1 LKDRDQ
7 YPLEAIEGE
16 DFLERLKKN
25 DEEAF
30 SILVKTL
37 QDRIYNLALRIV
49 RNVEEAEEI
58 LQETFLSVFDKID
71 SFQGK
76 SKLSTWI
83 YAIASNAALSKIRKK
98 SNDTVTFD
106 DDTSLNLDTFLL
118 KNTRENFQLNK
129 DDTLVLKEL
138 REKLDTAIDSLP
150 DGYRELFLLKEVE
163 KLQIKEIAHIL
174 NLNPGVVKTRL
185 HRARLQ
191 LRAILSDYWSEE
203 GGK

>member
-1 LKDRDQ
+1 LKSKHH
-7 YPLEAIEGE
+7 YPMEAVEGE
-16 DFLERLKKN
+16 EFLEKLKNN

-30 SILVKTL
+30 SILMKTL

-49 RNVEEAEEI
+49 RNAEEAEEI

-98 SNDTVTFD
+98 SNETVTFD
-106 DDTSLNLDTFLL
+106 DENSLNLDTFLL
-118 KNTRENFQLNK
+118 RNAKEKFQIDKN
-129 DDTLVLKEL
+129 DTLVLKEL
-138 REKLDTAIDSLP
+138 REKLDSAIDSLP
-150 DGYRELFLLKEVE
+150 DGYRELFILKEIE
-163 KLQIKEIAHIL
+163 MLHIKEIAQIL

-191 LRAILSDYWSEE
+191 LRAILSEYWSEE
-203 GGK
+203 KK

>member
-1 LKDRDQ
+1 MD
-7 YPLEAIEGE
+7 AIEGQV
-16 DFLERLKKN
+16 FLERLKKN
-25 DEEAF
+25 DEEAY

-98 SNDTVTFD
+98 SNVAVTFD
-106 DDTSLNLDTFLL
+106 EEGSLNLENVLL
-118 KNTRENFQLNK
+118 KNSRENFNIDK
-129 DDTLVLKEL
+129 GDTLVMKEL

-150 DGYRELFLLKEVE
+150 EGYRELFLLKEIE
-163 KLQIKEIAHIL
+163 KLHIKEIAQIL

-191 LRAILSDYWSEE
+191 LRAILSEYWSEE
-203 GGK
+203 QK

>member
-1 LKDRDQ
+1 MKKSEQ
-7 YPLEAIEGE
+7 YPMDAIEGQV
-16 DFLERLKKN
+16 FLERLKKN
-25 DEEAF
+25 DEEAY

-98 SNDTVTFD
+98 SNVAVTFD
-106 DDTSLNLDTFLL
+106 EEGSLNLENVLL
-118 KNTRENFQLNK
+118 KNSRENFNIDK
-129 DDTLVLKEL
+129 GDTLVMKEL

-150 DGYRELFLLKEVE
+150 EGYRELFLLKEIE
-163 KLQIKEIAHIL
+163 KLHIKEIAQIL

-191 LRAILSDYWSEE
+191 LRAILSEYWSEE
-203 GGK
+203 QK

>member
-1 LKDRDQ
+1 MKRQDQ
-7 YPLEAIEGE
+7 YPMEAIEGE
-16 DFLERLKKN
+16 EFIHKLKNN

-30 SILVKTL
+30 NLLVKTL

-106 DDTSLNLDTFLL
+106 DETSLNLETFLL
-118 KNTRENFQLNK
+118 KNARENFQLNK
-129 DDTLVLKEL
+129 EDTLVMTEL
-138 REKLDTAIDSLP
+138 REKLETAIDSLP
-150 DGYRELFLLKEVE
+150 EGYKELFLLKEVE
-163 KLQIKEIAHIL
+163 KFQIKEIAQIL
-174 NLNPGVVKTRL
+174 HLNPGVVKTRL

-191 LRAILSDYWSEE
+191 LRAILSEYWNE
-203 GGK
+203 GD